1 MRTIAPI
8 VCVAIALVLGAC
20 QSTDTQPQDET
31 DKASATAAPS
41 SAPRTRVLVPDYE
54 QAEEIA
60 TYLRKHRTWGYPEEL
75 IARGDAIVPGLVAL
89 VQRGDGQVSDALNLR
104 LWQYA
109 GFMLGQI
116 GDKRVVPYMLER
128 LDDDG
133 AMDFYFVDALGR
145 LQVDQ
150 AVPVLVDELRTMDE
164 NGWNVMTSAY
174 RTRATYLIHALEL
187 ITDQSFPKN
196 QHGDPTSKEET
207 LKAVMSWWMADGMN
221 RYLVIA
227 VNDPRL
233 SPYREELAKLK
244 ISSTP
249 AEIEAIFGQSDNVP
263 RARSSASESVHTLD
277 NGGQL
282 RIMSLP
288 KESATRWETAA
299 RYMPKSQPGQAW
311 SVTSEGLRL
320 NLAGGMSKGNR

>member
-1 MRTIAPI
+1 MRSIAPI
-8 VCVAIALVLGAC
+8 VCVAIALLLGAC
-20 QSTDTQPQDET
+20 QPTDTRPQDET
-31 DKASATAAPS
+31 HSASATAAPS
-41 SAPRTRVLVPDYE
+41 SAPTTRVLVPDYE

-60 TYLRKHRTWGYPEEL
+60 KYLRKNRTWGYPEEL
-75 IARGDAIVPGLVAL
+75 IARGEAIVPGLVAL
-89 VQRGDGQVSDALNLR
+89 VKRGDGQVSDALNLR

-109 GFMLGQI
+109 GFMLGRI
-116 GDKRVVPYMLER
+116 GDKRAVPSMLER

-164 NGWNVMTSAY
+164 DGWNVMTSAY
-174 RTRATYLIHALEL
+174 RTRATYLVHALEL

-196 QHGDPTSKEET
+196 QHGDPTSKKET
-207 LKAVMSWWMADGMN
+207 LKAVMSWWLADGMKH
-221 RYLVIA
+221 YLVIG

-233 SPYREELAKLK
+233 SPYREELAKLRS
-244 ISSTP
+244 SSTP
-249 AEIEAIFGQSDNVP
+249 AEIDAIFGESDNVP
-263 RARSSASESVHTLD
+263 RFMSSASESVHTLD
-277 NGGQL
+277 NGGQI

-288 KESATRWETAA
+288 KEIATRWETSA

-311 SVTSEGLRL
+311 SVTSEGLRIDL
-320 NLAGGMSKGNR
+320 PDKPSSQNK